1 MPLELNV
8 QVSDNVMVDV
18 LMKCSITGINYRYQL
33 LVSANCEEGAV
44 SLKDGDITQEGRI
57 EVCANNI
64 WGSICGDGFDFS
76 DAYVVCKELGLG
88 VSGILIIQS
97 LYIM

>member
-1 MPLELNV
+1 MPLELDV
-8 QVSDNVMVDV
+8 QVSDNIIVDV
-18 LMKCSITGINYRYQL
+18 LMKWYQL

-44 SLKDGDITQEGRI
+44 RLKDGDITQEGRI

-64 WGSICGDGFDFS
+64 WGSICGDGFDFT

-88 VSGILIIQS
+88 VSGILIICTIT
-97 LYIM
+97 IM